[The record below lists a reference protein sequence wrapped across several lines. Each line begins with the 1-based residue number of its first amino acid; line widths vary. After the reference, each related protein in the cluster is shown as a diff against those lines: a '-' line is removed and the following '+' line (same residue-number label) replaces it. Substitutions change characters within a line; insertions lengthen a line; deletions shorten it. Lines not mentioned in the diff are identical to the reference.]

1 MKKIVCLA
9 MMLISVLVANAQ
21 LLGEMKLNPRDFII
35 KGQKEDSFISMAILT
50 EAISSELS
58 VIRQQYRL
66 ERNGETYGKNG
77 KSFYGETYTLAI
89 KVAGGLYVSGH
100 AIEPWRND
108 ADYERV
114 NVDKK
119 YKPDYFWCYQRAL
132 KDSVYKPVELE
143 IGTEFLQPVNAG
155 KSLWKHQDKMSDF
168 GLSEDVTLGKKT
180 GYMLW
185 AYASPDIQD
194 SAMVVNLRQ
203 NTFVVDVK
211 ADSTLQEVT
220 PKEVEKVIGGLFV
233 IPKYEGRGRVQFWL
247 AGVAV
252 KVGKAKWALQLLTD
266 IMAGPAEV
274 TKEPGLTP
282 STAKGSDK
290 SNKKQNKTK
299 GKKPSKTVS
308 EK

>member
-1 MKKIVCLA
+1 MNTFA
-9 MMLISVLVANAQ
+9 QISIAD
-21 LLGEMKLNPRDFII
+21 LLGSSSI
-35 KGQKEDSFISMAILT
+35 KGKSINLT
-50 EAISSELS
+50 KDALAPELS
-58 VIRQQYRL
+58 IIRQQYRL

-132 KDSVYKPVELE
+132 NDSVYKPIELE
-143 IGTEFLQPVNAG
+143 IGTEYLQPANSG

-194 SAMVVNLRQ
+194 SAMVINLRQ
-203 NTFVVDVK
+203 NNFVVDVK

-233 IPKYEGRGRVQFWL
+233 VPKYEGRGRVQFYL

-266 IMAGPAEV
+266 KMTEPVEV
-274 TKEPGLTP
+274 ADEPVLTP
-282 STAKGSDK
+282 SNAKESNK

-299 GKKPSKTVS
+299 GKKSSKTAS

>member
-35 KGQKEDSFISMAILT
+35 KGQKENSFKSMAILT

-119 YKPDYFWCYQRAL
+119 YKPDYFC
-132 KDSVYKPVELE
+132 S
-143 IGTEFLQPVNAG
+143 
-155 KSLWKHQDKMSDF
+155 
-168 GLSEDVTLGKKT
+168 
-180 GYMLW
+180 
-185 AYASPDIQD
+185 YAC
-194 SAMVVNLRQ
+194 
-203 NTFVVDVK
+203 F
-211 ADSTLQEVT
+211 
-220 PKEVEKVIGGLFV
+220 
-233 IPKYEGRGRVQFWL
+233 
-247 AGVAV
+247 
-252 KVGKAKWALQLLTD
+252 
-266 IMAGPAEV
+266 
-274 TKEPGLTP
+274 
-282 STAKGSDK
+282 
-290 SNKKQNKTK
+290 
-299 GKKPSKTVS
+299 
-308 EK
+308 

>member
-1 MKKIVCLA
+1 MNTFA
-9 MMLISVLVANAQ
+9 QISIAD
-21 LLGEMKLNPRDFII
+21 LLGSSSI
-35 KGQKEDSFISMAILT
+35 KGKSINLT
-50 EAISSELS
+50 KDALAPELS
-58 VIRQQYRL
+58 IIRQQYRL

-100 AIEPWRND
+100 AVEPWRND

-132 KDSVYKPVELE
+132 NDSVYKPIELE
-143 IGTEFLQPVNAG
+143 IGTEFLQPVNSG

-168 GLSEDVTLGKKT
+168 GLSEDITLGKKT

-203 NTFVVDVK
+203 NTLVVDVK

-233 IPKYEGRGRVQFWL
+233 VPKYEGRGRVQFYL

-266 IMAGPAEV
+266 KMTEPVEV
-274 TKEPGLTP
+274 TDEPVLTP
-282 STAKGSDK
+282 SNAKESNK

-299 GKKPSKTVS
+299 GKKSSKTAS

>member
-1 MKKIVCLA
+1 

-21 LLGEMKLNPRDFII
+21 LLGEMKLDLRDFII
-35 KGQKEDSFISMAILT
+35 KEQRGDSLKSMEILT

-58 VIRQQYRL
+58 IIRQQYRL

-132 KDSVYKPVELE
+132 NDSVYKPIELE
-143 IGTEFLQPVNAG
+143 IGTEFLQPVNSG

-168 GLSEDVTLGKKT
+168 GLSEDITLCKKT

-203 NTFVVDVK
+203 NTIVVDVK

-220 PKEVEKVIGGLFV
+220 PKEVERVIGGLFV
-233 IPKYEGRGRVQFWL
+233 VPKYEGRGRVQFYL

-266 IMAGPAEV
+266 KMAGPAEV
-274 TKEPGLTP
+274 TDEPVLTP
-282 STAKGSDK
+282 SNAKESNK

-299 GKKPSKTVS
+299 GKKSSKTAS

>member
-1 MKKIVCLA
+1 

-21 LLGEMKLNPRDFII
+21 LLGEMKLDLRDFII
-35 KGQKEDSFISMAILT
+35 KEQRGDSLKSMEILT

-58 VIRQQYRL
+58 IIRQQYRL

-132 KDSVYKPVELE
+132 KDSVYKPIELE
-143 IGTEFLQPVNAG
+143 IGTEFLQPVNTG

-168 GLSEDVTLGKKT
+168 GLSEDITLGKKT

-203 NTFVVDVK
+203 NTIVVDVK
-211 ADSTLQEVT
+211 ADSTLQEVS

-233 IPKYEGRGRVQFWL
+233 VPKYEGRGRVQFWL

-266 IMAGPAEV
+266 KMAGPAEV

-282 STAKGSDK
+282 STAKVQISQIR
-290 SNKKQNKTK
+290 NRIKQKERSRLKRLLKNNLNY
-299 GKKPSKTVS
+299 GFI
-308 EK
+308 

>member
-1 MKKIVCLA
+1 MNTFA
-9 MMLISVLVANAQ
+9 QISIAD
-21 LLGEMKLNPRDFII
+21 LLGSSSI
-35 KGQKEDSFISMAILT
+35 KGKSINLT
-50 EAISSELS
+50 KDALAPELS
-58 VIRQQYRL
+58 IIRQQYRL

-132 KDSVYKPVELE
+132 NDSVYKPIELE
-143 IGTEFLQPVNAG
+143 IGTEYLQPANSG

-194 SAMVVNLRQ
+194 SAMVINLRQ
-203 NTFVVDVK
+203 NNFVVDVK

-233 IPKYEGRGRVQFWL
+233 IPKYEGRGRVQFYL

-252 KVGKAKWALQLLTD
+252 KVGKEKWALQLLTD
-266 IMAGPAEV
+266 KMTEPVEV
-274 TKEPGLTP
+274 TDEPVLTP
-282 STAKGSDK
+282 SNAKESNK

-299 GKKPSKTVS
+299 GKKSSKTAS

>member
-1 MKKIVCLA
+1 MRRLLLICLYVLLSMNTFA
-9 MMLISVLVANAQ
+9 QISIAD
-21 LLGEMKLNPRDFII
+21 LLGSSSI
-35 KGQKEDSFISMAILT
+35 KGESINLT
-50 EAISSELS
+50 KDALAPELS
-58 VIRQQYRL
+58 IIRQQYRL

-100 AIEPWRND
+100 AVEPWRND

-132 KDSVYKPVELE
+132 NDSVYKPIELE
-143 IGTEFLQPVNAG
+143 IGTEFLQPVNSG

-168 GLSEDVTLGKKT
+168 GLSEDITLCKKT

-203 NTFVVDVK
+203 NTLVVDVK

-220 PKEVEKVIGGLFV
+220 PKEVERVIGGLFV
-233 IPKYEGRGRVQFWL
+233 VPKYEGRGRVQFYL

-266 IMAGPAEV
+266 KMTEPVEV
-274 TKEPGLTP
+274 TDEPVLTP
-282 STAKGSDK
+282 SNAKESNK

-299 GKKPSKTVS
+299 GKKLSKTAS

>member
-1 MKKIVCLA
+1 MRRLLLICLYA
-9 MMLISVLVANAQ
+9 LLSMNTFAQISIAD
-21 LLGEMKLNPRDFII
+21 LLGSSSI
-35 KGQKEDSFISMAILT
+35 KGKSINLT
-50 EAISSELS
+50 KDALAPELS
-58 VIRQQYRL
+58 IIRQQYRL

-132 KDSVYKPVELE
+132 NDSVYKPIELE
-143 IGTEFLQPVNAG
+143 IGTEFLQPVNSG

-168 GLSEDVTLGKKT
+168 GLSEDITLGKKT

-194 SAMVVNLRQ
+194 SAMVINLRQ
-203 NTFVVDVK
+203 NTLVVDVK

-233 IPKYEGRGRVQFWL
+233 IPKYEGRGRVQFYL

-252 KVGKAKWALQLLTD
+252 KVGKEKWALQLLTD
-266 IMAGPAEV
+266 KMTEPVEV
-274 TKEPGLTP
+274 TDEPVLTP
-282 STAKGSDK
+282 SNAKESNK

-299 GKKPSKTVS
+299 GKKSSKTAS